1 MKKLALVG
9 AIIAG
14 LLSVTGLHAGEVVTL
29 SGKGACAKCHLK
41 SAAKCG
47 AVLQVKTD
55 EGTTNYA
62 VTGKGAKKIRGKEAT
77 VKGEVTKADDGSLT
91 IAATEITIGKK

>member
-14 LLSVTGLHAGEVVTL
+14 LLSVTGLHAGEAVTL
-29 SGKGACAKCHLK
+29 SGKGVCAKCHLK
-41 SAAKCG
+41 SAGKCG
-47 AVLQVKTD
+47 PVLQVTT
-55 EGTTNYA
+55 EAGTKNYA
-62 VTGKGAKKIRGKEAT
+62 VTGKGAKKIRGKQAT
-77 VKGEVTKADDGSLT
+77 VKGEVSEANGQLT